1 MDKKEGRKMQRMTR
15 VIGSSYLSTEDVVD
29 VARNNEKIEL
39 SKEAKEKMKRSR
51 AVVEKLVARR
61 EKLYGISTGIGEL
74 SNVFLTPEQV
84 KDFQK
89 YIVYSHAA
97 GWGDPVAVDDARAAW
112 LTRVNVLSKGY
123 SGLRPVV
130 VETLVEMLNKG
141 VTPVMSQKGSVG
153 ASGDLSPLSQG
164 ALVLL
169 GEGEAFYKGG
179 RVKGKEA
186 MDHAGIKTIT
196 FEARDGLATIN
207 GSNLVAGM
215 GCLQIHDADT
225 LVKTSEI
232 AAAMTLEALLP
243 NMLAFDERIHL
254 VRGYKGAIDCAEN
267 IRRLV
272 DGSEILKQKPQK
284 VQESYSLRST
294 PQVVGAAKDTLGFA
308 RKMFETEIN
317 GVGDN
322 PLFFEDEG
330 GICLTGANFQG
341 TPLAFALEFLGIA
354 VTTVGVISERR
365 MNRLV
370 NPNLSMGL
378 PAFLTKNAG
387 MFSGMML
394 AQYTAASLVCE
405 NRVLSTPAATGS
417 IPTAADQEDFVSMA
431 MTTAVKTKEIL
442 KNSSAIIAV
451 ELMAAAQALDFRKPL
466 KPGKGTQA
474 ALDIIRKHTSHL
486 EEDRPLYP
494 DIINLSEAVKSGD
507 VLTSVERTIG
517 KLK

>member
-1 MDKKEGRKMQRMTR
+1 MTR
-15 VIGSSYLSTEDVVD
+15 IIGNSHLSIENVVS
-29 VARNNEKIEL
+29 VARKNEKVEL
-39 SKEAKEKMKRSR
+39 SKEAKEKLKKSR

-61 EKLYGISTGIGEL
+61 ERLYGISTGIGEL
-74 SNVFLTPEQV
+74 SDVFLTPKQV
-84 KDFQK
+84 EDFQR

-97 GWGDPVAVDDARAAW
+97 GWGDPVAIDDARAAW
-112 LTRVNVLSKGY
+112 LTRVNVLSKGF
-123 SGLRPVV
+123 SGPRPVI

-141 VTPVMSQKGSVG
+141 VTPVMCQKGSVG
-153 ASGDLSPLSQG
+153 ASGDLSPLAQG

-169 GEGEAFYKGG
+169 GEGEAFYRGK
-179 RVKGKEA
+179 RIKGKEA
-186 MDHAGIKTIT
+186 MNRAGIKTVT

-215 GCLQIHDADT
+215 GCLQIHDADV

-243 NMLAFDERIHL
+243 NMLAFDERIHR
-254 VRGYKGAIDCAEN
+254 VRGYQGAIDCAEN
-267 IRRLV
+267 IRRMV
-272 DGSEILKQKPQK
+272 DGSEILKQKPKK

-294 PQVVGAAKDTLGFA
+294 PQVVGAAKDTLVFA

-330 GICLTGANFQG
+330 GISLTGANFQG
-341 TPLAFALEFLGIA
+341 TPLAFALEFLGTA
-354 VTTVGVISERR
+354 LTTVGVISERR

-378 PAFLTKNAG
+378 PAFLTKGAG

-394 AQYTAASLVCE
+394 AQYTAASLVAE

-431 MTTAVKTKEIL
+431 MTTAIKTKEIL

-451 ELMAAAQALDFRKPL
+451 ELMAAAQALDFRMPL
-466 KPGKGTQA
+466 KPGKGTRA
-474 ALDIIRKHTSHL
+474 ALDTVRKHSSHL

-494 DIINLSEAVKSGD
+494 DIINLSEAVKTGE
-507 VLTSVERTIG
+507 VLTAVEKTLG
-517 KLK
+517 DLK